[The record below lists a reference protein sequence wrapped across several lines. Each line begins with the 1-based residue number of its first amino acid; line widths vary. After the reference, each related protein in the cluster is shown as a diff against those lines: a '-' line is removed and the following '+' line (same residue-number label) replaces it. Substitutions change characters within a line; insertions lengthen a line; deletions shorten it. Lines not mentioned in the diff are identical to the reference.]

1 MQPHPFNEGEN
12 ELNSISRLSR
22 RHVLRGM
29 MGGAAVTVG
38 LPFLECFLD
47 SNGAVL
53 AATRAPLPVCFGTW
67 FYGCGLNPGRWEP
80 KAVGKNYEFG
90 IELQSLAQFKH
101 KLNVYSQMSALL
113 DGHPRGAHTV
123 GPAVILQGTTPPTLD
138 HAFNP
143 EPSIDAMISDV
154 IGKRSRFRSI
164 EVSCTGN
171 PNSTHSKR
179 AGSAMNPAEISPLA
193 LYERIFGPEFKDP
206 NAATFTPD
214 ASVMARLSVLS
225 AVGEQTKRL
234 MMELGSA
241 DRAHLDQ
248 YLTSLRELEQQL
260 DLELQRPAPLAACT
274 APAKPETT
282 RIGTEVAEVSSN
294 HRLFSKLLAHAL
306 ACDQTRVF
314 NVMLT
319 DGLSQ
324 LRFAGEANTQ
334 HLFTHEDPMDQKL
347 GYQPNVVRFV
357 PPVLDNLR
365 VLLTELDAIR
375 EGDGTLLDRM
385 VVLAY
390 TDSGYAK
397 NHTTDNIPMLT
408 AGSAGGRMKTGVHF
422 AAAKGDPVTRVSL
435 TLQQALGMPVNSFG
449 TESNQ
454 TSKTITEVMA

>member
-1 MQPHPFNEGEN
+1 M
-12 ELNSISRLSR
+12 NSVSRLSR
-22 RHVLRGM
+22 RRVLRGM
-29 MGGAAVTVG
+29 IGGAAVTVG
-38 LPFLECFLD
+38 LPFLDCFLD
-47 SNGAVL
+47 SNGAAL
-53 AATRAPLPVCFGTW
+53 ASTGTPLPVCFGTW

-80 KAVGKNYEFG
+80 ATVGPNYEFG
-90 IELQSLAQFKH
+90 LELQTLTAFKH

-113 DGHPRGAHTV
+113 DGRPRGAHTV

-138 HAFNP
+138 HPFIP
-143 EPSIDAMISDV
+143 EPSIDALVADV
-154 IGKRSRFRSI
+154 IGKRTRFRSL

-179 AGSAMNPAEISPLA
+179 VGSAMNPSEISPLA
-193 LYERIFGPEFKDP
+193 LYTRVFGAEFKDP
-206 NAATFTPD
+206 NAASFTPD
-214 ASVMARLSVLS
+214 PAVMARRSVLS
-225 AVGEQTKRL
+225 AVSEQTKRF
-234 MMELGSA
+234 MNQLGSA

-260 DLELQRPAPLAACT
+260 DLELQKPAPLAACSV
-274 APAKPETT
+274 PSKPDNT
-282 RIGTEVAEVSSN
+282 RIGTEVVEVATN
-294 HRLFSKLLAHAL
+294 HRLFAKLLAHTL

-334 HLFTHEDPMDQKL
+334 HLFTHEDPVDEKL

-357 PPVLDNLR
+357 PTVLENLK
-365 VLLTELDAIR
+365 VLLAELDAIR
-375 EGDGTLLDRM
+375 EGDRTLLDRM
-385 VVLAY
+385 LVLAY

-408 AGSAGGRMKTGVHF
+408 AGGAGGRMKTGMHF
-422 AAAKGDPVTRVSL
+422 AAPKGDPVTRVSL
-435 TLQQALGMPVNSFG
+435 TVQQALGLPVSSFG

>member
-1 MQPHPFNEGEN
+1 M
-12 ELNSISRLSR
+12 L
-22 RHVLRGM
+22 
-29 MGGAAVTVG
+29 GGAAVSVG
-38 LPFLECFLD
+38 LPLLDCFLD
-47 SNGAVL
+47 SHGTAL
-53 AATRAPLPVCFGTW
+53 AGTRAPLPVCFGTW

-80 KAVGKNYEFG
+80 ATVGPNYDFG
-90 IELQSLAQFKH
+90 VELQPLAPFKH
-101 KLNVYSQMSALL
+101 ALNVYSQMSALL
-113 DGHPRGAHTV
+113 DGRPRGAHTV
-123 GPAVILQGTTPPTLD
+123 GPAVILQGTTPPTLE

-143 EPSIDAMISDV
+143 EASIDAVIADV

-179 AGSAMNPAEISPLA
+179 AGSAMNPAEISPAA
-193 LYERIFGPEFKDP
+193 LYARLFGPQFTDP
-206 NAATFTPD
+206 NAANFTPD
-214 ASVMARLSVLS
+214 AAVMARRSVLS
-225 AVGEQTKRL
+225 AVNEQTKRL
-234 MMELGSA
+234 ETELGAA

-260 DLELQRPAPLAACT
+260 DLQLQRPAPLAACSI
-274 APAKPETT
+274 PAKPDTAP
-282 RIGTEVAEVSSN
+282 IGTEVAQVTSN
-294 HRLFSKLLAHAL
+294 HRLFSRLVAHAL

-334 HLFTHEDPMDQKL
+334 HLFTHEDPIDQKL

-357 PPVLDNLR
+357 PTVMQNLAT
-365 VLLTELDAIR
+365 LLAELSAIR

-385 VVLAY
+385 LVLAY

-408 AGSAGGRMKTGVHF
+408 AGSAGGRMKTGIHF
-422 AAAKGDPVTRVSL
+422 AASKGDTVTRVSL
-435 TLQQALGMPVNSFG
+435 TLQQAVGLPVSSFG

-454 TSKTITEVMA
+454 TSKTITEVLA